1 MNHATIVRSA
11 TVSILLL
18 LLALLV
24 AAEKPALAAPDTL
37 NVPAS
42 PAGNLNVVIQGD
54 TLSNGQRAHPGRVY
68 RLYRDSVYYFNATI
82 NVNFPLW
89 IIADPGTHRPPVIAP
104 AIRGDNSSPQGFLNI
119 FSNTKTLVV
128 RNLYLT
134 GVRPD
139 QNLIGYVNCMN
150 YSSDSTNSTYSGCV
164 FEGWGGAIEVNSG
177 NYNKFLITDCVFRNL
192 MHPSSWFKGEAFLSG
207 GGITT
212 DSVVMVNNTMFCIN
226 SYAKASVDYTLY
238 SRFEHNTV
246 FLNCVN
252 PLNDFVMTNSVY
264 KNNIFYGTLGNAQ
277 ENAEIQ
283 QYYFENSISPSSTFS
298 FDSLNT
304 APSHIPVAE
313 SARHITVQ
321 NNSVYWPAKLKT
333 FWQSALMDTLTPPV
347 FLNVRTAGMFSNKT
361 AYPNFFLANNDTTND
376 PGFPTAVL
384 GQIDSLIK
392 FATVIRLGTST
403 GYLWYYNPNGH
414 LFAPVWPLPE
424 NLAYSN
430 TTMQHGGTDGFA
442 LGDLNWFPT
451 QKAAWLLTGISTAE
465 QLPQGYSLA
474 QNYPNPFNPTT
485 AIQFTLPKAAQVRLT
500 VYNVLGQEVATLV
513 NGNLTAG
520 IHSVNFDGSRL
531 ASGVYLYKIAA
542 GDFVS
547 TRKMV
552 LLK

>member
-1 MNHATIVRSA
+1 M
-11 TVSILLL
+11 
-18 LLALLV
+18 
-24 AAEKPALAAPDTL
+24 PDTL
-37 NVPAS
+37 NVNAS
-42 PAGNLNVVIQGD
+42 PTGNINVAIQGD

-68 RLYRDSVYYFNATI
+68 RLYRDSIYYFNATI
-82 NVNFPLW
+82 NVTFPLW
-89 IIADPGTHRPPVIAP
+89 LVADPGTHRPPVIAP
-104 AIRGDNSSPQGFLNI
+104 AILTDNSSPSAFLNI
-119 FSNTKTLVV
+119 FPGTKTLVV
-128 RNLYLT
+128 KNLYLT

-139 QNLIGYVNCMN
+139 QLTLGDAFNNCVN

-164 FEGWGGAIEVNSG
+164 FESWGGAIEVNSG
-177 NYNKFLITDCVFRNL
+177 NRNKFLITDCVFRNM
-192 MHPSSWFKGEAFLSG
+192 MHHSSWFKGEAFLSG

-212 DSVVMVNNTMFCIN
+212 DSVVMVNNTMFCNN

-238 SRFEHNTV
+238 TRFEHNTV

-252 PLNDFVMTNSVY
+252 PLNDFVMTNATY
-264 KNNIFYGTLGNAQ
+264 NNNIFYGTLGNAQ

-313 SARHITVQ
+313 AARHITVR

-333 FWQSALMDTLTPPV
+333 FWQTALMDTLLPPV

-361 AYPNFFLANNDTTND
+361 AYPYFLLANNDTTND
-376 PGFPTAVL
+376 PGFPASVL

-392 FATVIRLGTST
+392 FATGIRLGTST
-403 GYLWYYNPNGH
+403 GYLWYFNPNGH

-430 TTMQHGGTDGFA
+430 TAMQHGGTDGFA
-442 LGDLNWFPT
+442 LGDLNWFPS
-451 QKAAWLLTGISTAE
+451 QRAAYVLTGISAKE
-465 QLPQGYSLA
+465 QAPQGYTLE

-485 AIQFTLPKAAQVRLT
+485 AIQFTLPKSARVTLR
-500 VYNVLGQEVATLV
+500 VYNILGQEVATLV

-520 IHSVNFDGSRL
+520 IHSVDFDASRL
-531 ASGVYLYKIAA
+531 ASGVYLYNITA
-542 GDFVS
+542 GDFSS